1 MRSSINNAYQDLAN
15 AIILKA
21 VDDYRNALNDEG
33 YDQFSAEH
41 VIKEVEK
48 FFHSHYFEILTKVK
62 GDYLI
67 KKLKQEHE
75 EKGRSNYESN
85 IGTSNPQPD

>member
-1 MRSSINNAYQDLAN
+1 MRSAINNAYQDFAN

-21 VDDYRNALNDEG
+21 VDDYRNALNGEG
-33 YDQFSAEH
+33 YDRFSPDYI
-41 VIKEVEK
+41 IKEVEK

-75 EKGRSNYESN
+75 EKRKE
-85 IGTSNPQPD
+85 QL